1 LRVTRLATA
10 GLAITAGVVA
20 LAASPAFAQEVVEA
34 DPAEALATAQA
45 TADHAIQSGN
55 LLWVVLGAILVI
67 FMQAGFA
74 LVETGF
80 CRAKHAAHVVSTN
93 FAIFGLGF
101 VAFFFVGFP
110 LMFGG
115 YSYVLPGYDYGLSA
129 APGSALIGSDNW
141 VFLWKGGWAGSWFDG
156 SNLPYAGAAAAFF
169 LYMVAFM
176 DTVATIPTG
185 SMAERW
191 KWKSFVVWGLFCG
204 AIYYPLFGAWTWGGG
219 WLAKLGNSMSWGNGY
234 VDFAGSGVVHA
245 VGGVA
250 ALAGAIVLGPRI
262 GKFAKDGTPRAMPGH
277 HIPMAM
283 LGTFILLFG
292 WFGFNAASTFA
303 SSDPQFAV
311 VAVNTAIA
319 GAFGA
324 VICMFYVWLRTGKPD
339 PAMMANGML
348 AGLVAITAPCAFVD
362 PWAAAVIGCI
372 AGLVVVESVYFW
384 ERRVKIDD
392 PVGAISVHGVCGTLG
407 VLFVGIFANG
417 KYGLDAGG
425 AGIGWNGTTTSVDAD
440 GVAEGV
446 TGILYGGNGGGQL
459 ISQLIGILVIWTVIF
474 GIAFAFFKIQNAIT
488 KGGIRSDEEDE
499 IQGLDLPE
507 MGLLAYPEFGVGYG
521 FGSSDT
527 PTEMPTKV

>member
-1 LRVTRLATA
+1 MGRTSKSQPPGGTTADPNIDPTTEPARRSRVRKRRIIVGGTA
-10 GLAITAGVVA
+10 LGVVA
-20 LAASPAFAQEVVEA
+20 ATLAYGASPAFAQDAPPPDITTV
-34 DPAEALATAQA
+34 AESLNHTVQ
-45 TADHAIQSGN
+45 TTN
-55 LLWVVLGAILVI
+55 LLWVILGAILVI

-80 CRAKHAAHVVSTN
+80 CQAKNASHVVSTN

-101 VAFFFVGFP
+101 IGFFLIGFP

-115 YSYVLPGYDYGLSA
+115 YTYVLPGFDYGLDS
-129 APGSALIGSDNW
+129 APGGALIGSGNW
-141 VFLWKGGWAGSWFDG
+141 VFLWQGGWGGTWFDA
-156 SNLPYAGAAAAFF
+156 SKPMLAGAAAGFF

-191 KWKSFVVWGLFCG
+191 KWKSFVIWGLFCG

-219 WLAKLGNSMSWGNGY
+219 WLAKLGNSMNFGSGY

-262 GKFAKDGTPRAMPGH
+262 GKFAKDGTPRAIPGH
-277 HIPMAM
+277 HIPMAF

-324 VICMFYVWLRTGKPD
+324 IACMFYVWARTGKPD

-362 PWAAAVIGCI
+362 PWAAAVIGI
-372 AGLVVVESVYFW
+372 IVGVVVVESVFFW
-384 ERRVKIDD
+384 ERRAKIDD
-392 PVGAISVHGVCGTLG
+392 PVGALRQTVEWRVHFVPPFWLASLRPIRIVCTTVSGTWRRRSTCRSPCSI
-407 VLFVGIFANG
+407 VAP
-417 KYGLDAGG
+417 A
-425 AGIGWNGTTTSVDAD
+425 TSTPSA
-440 GVAEGV
+440 
-446 TGILYGGNGGGQL
+446 
-459 ISQLIGILVIWTVIF
+459 S
-474 GIAFAFFKIQNAIT
+474 T
-488 KGGIRSDEEDE
+488 KLRWKARAAMPRCRNTRS
-499 IQGLDLPE
+499 PT
-507 MGLLAYPEFGVGYG
+507 
-521 FGSSDT
+521 SSA
-527 PTEMPTKV
+527 